1 MLNTKILEFKWTGR
15 NFKLYINKE
24 YAWTGASENMLYA
37 DFINFYMPLGVL
49 SPQKYAGLMDNGLV
63 NDKATFAE
71 MREIL
76 NALDVEVIQSGAAT
90 ILIWSE

>member
-1 MLNTKILEFKWTGR
+1 MVKFKILEFEWTGR
-15 NFKLYINKE
+15 NFKLYIDNE

-49 SPQKYAGLMDNGLV
+49 NPQKYAGLMNNGLV
-63 NDKATFAE
+63 RDKATFAE
-71 MREIL
+71 MKEIL
-76 NALDVEVIQSGAAT
+76 NALDVEVIQYGAAI